1 MARFAVPR
9 LQRLAALAGLLLAVA
24 CAVTPIRPAPQ
35 ASPPATAPPAPSG
48 PSAVIPIAAPPPSPF
63 EQFIGQMHTQA
74 RANGITEATF
84 QAATTGIAPIPAIVA
99 MNDNQ
104 PEFSRPVWAY
114 LDSAVSARRIKDGQ
128 ALLAQYGDTLARI
141 ERRSGVPREILVA
154 IWGMES
160 DYGRAAG
167 SFNLFA
173 ALATLGYQGPRA
185 DYAKPEF
192 QAALKIL
199 QDQHYAASAMTSSW
213 AGAFG
218 QTQFTP
224 TTFVKYATDGDG
236 DGRIDLWSSPA
247 DALAS
252 AANLLA
258 GQGWKAGEGWGC
270 EVTLP
275 KNFAYADADIDD
287 TRPLSEWRSRGLRRA
302 DGGALPS
309 GDGPASIYLPAGAR
323 GPAFLVLPN
332 FRVILK
338 YNNAASYA
346 LAVAVLGDRIVGR
359 PGIRGDWPRD
369 DRPMSRD
376 ERVRFQQALAAAGF
390 DPGAP
395 DGILGRRTRAAT
407 RDYQKAHG
415 LLADGY
421 PTADLLA
428 VVETR

>member
-1 MARFAVPR
+1 MARFAIPG

-24 CAVTPIRPAPQ
+24 CAVTPSRPAPQ
-35 ASPPATAPPAPSG
+35 ASPPAPPPPAAAAG
-48 PSAVIPIAAPPPSPF
+48 AVVPIAAPGPF
-63 EQFIGQMHTQA
+63 ERFLAQMHAEA
-74 RANGITEATF
+74 RAAGIREEVF
-84 QAATTGIAPIPAIVA
+84 QAATMGIAPVPTIVA

-114 LDSAVSARRIKDGQ
+114 LDSAVSARRIKDGR
-128 ALLAQYGDTLARI
+128 ALLAQYGDILAGI

-185 DYAKPEF
+185 AYARPEF
-192 QAALKIL
+192 QAALRIL
-199 QDQHYAASAMTSSW
+199 QDQHYTAAAMTSSW

-224 TTFVKYATDGDG
+224 TTFLKYAADGDG

-258 GQGWKAGEGWGC
+258 SQGWKAHEGWGC

-275 KNFAYADADIDD
+275 KDFAYEDADIDAA
-287 TRPLSEWRSRGLRRA
+287 RPMGEWRRRGVRRA
-302 DGGALPS
+302 DGGPLPP
-309 GDGPASIYLPAGAR
+309 GDGPAAIYLPAGAR

-332 FRVILK
+332 FSVILK

-346 LAVAVLGDRIVGR
+346 LGVALLGDRIMGR
-359 PGIRGDWPRD
+359 PGIRGAWPRG
-369 DRPMSRD
+369 DRPLSRD
-376 ERVRFQQALAAAGF
+376 ERVALQEALAAAGF

-395 DGILGRRTRAAT
+395 DGILGRRTRSAT
-407 RDYQKAHG
+407 RAYQKAHG
-415 LLADGY
+415 LVADGY
-421 PTADLLA
+421 PSAELLA
-428 VVETR
+428 AMTTR